1 MGNAKILD
9 IGNVKVA
16 SELADLHGSFL
27 ENRKWGCRARRKT
40 MISGFYN
47 GVTHGS
53 VADYIASYTKSDPAS

>member
-1 MGNAKILD
+1 MKREIMGNAKILD

-40 MISGFYN
+40 TISGFYN
-47 GVTHGS
+47 GVTE
-53 VADYIASYTKSDPAS
+53 